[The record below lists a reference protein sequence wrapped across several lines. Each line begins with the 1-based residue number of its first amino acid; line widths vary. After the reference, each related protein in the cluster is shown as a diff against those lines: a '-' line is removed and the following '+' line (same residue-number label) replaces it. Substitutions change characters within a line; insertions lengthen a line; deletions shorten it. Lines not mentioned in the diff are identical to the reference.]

1 MGLLRLDA
9 RHHMEGSREGELVR
23 PPNPQRSL
31 DAPPDTAES
40 VCVNVEAEATCT
52 DRPIFDDELRHPGV
66 FLPSCVPRLTGA
78 VSSRAAAAVSSSE
91 YENASLDSNVW
102 EAVHM
107 IELNSAVPGTSLV
120 CTVAANNRASVVGVL
135 ALQTRLGCSLGP
147 TTLKKEKRSVNS
159 IDTARQAVRSASHA
173 RTRTVTRSCACAC

>member
-1 MGLLRLDA
+1 MGLLRPDA
-9 RHHMEGSREGELVR
+9 RHHMEGSREGDLVR

-135 ALQTRLGCSLGP
+135 ALQTRLGCSL
-147 TTLKKEKRSVNS
+147 LFF
-159 IDTARQAVRSASHA
+159 Q
-173 RTRTVTRSCACAC
+173 